1 MNGHPPCSQVV
12 NPEHTA
18 DNISSHVI
26 ENQHFPNRIAIL
38 VEYRSCV
45 SESGR
50 IVGVIFV
57 GRRILVQVED
67 LLNRRCDRLS
77 VLSYEQRRFDRKP
90 TDLAVPERH

>member
-1 MNGHPPCSQVV
+1 M
-12 NPEHTA
+12 
-18 DNISSHVI
+18 
-26 ENQHFPNRIAIL
+26 
-38 VEYRSCV
+38 

-77 VLSYEQRRFDRKP
+77 VLSSEQSRFDRKP
-90 TDLAVPERH
+90 TDLTVPERH